1 MIVLEFKLQGKT
13 TQYAAIDEAIRT
25 AQFVRN
31 KAIRFW
37 MDNQGVGQKELYRL
51 SKAIRQEFSFANSL
65 NSSACQAAIE
75 RAYSS
80 ISRFYD
86 NCKKGIPGKKGYP
99 KFQKNNRSVEYKT
112 SGWKLSE
119 TRKQITFTDKKE
131 IGKLKLKGTWDLN
144 FYPIEQIKR
153 VRLVRRADGYY
164 TQFLISVENKV
175 ETQPTGKIVGLDMGL
190 QEFYTDSNGHSE
202 PNPSFYR
209 TGEKRLKFYQR
220 RVFRK
225 KKGSANRKKAIN
237 IQTDM
242 DKTVADLRKDY
253 TLEGLSE
260 TEINPNPFIQFK
272 KWFEQ
277 ALAAQLPEPNAMT
290 LATATPDGQ
299 PSARMVLLKDFDERG
314 FVLFTNY
321 NSQKGQEL
329 AANPQ
334 AALVFWWAELER
346 QVRIVGTVEKIS
358 PEQSDSYF
366 EMRPPNSRLGAWAS
380 NQSEVIVGR
389 EVLEQQLQDFQRKYE
404 NQEVPRPPHWG
415 GYRIIPREIEF
426 WQGRSSR
433 LHDRLLYTRAD
444 NHNWK
449 IERLSP

>member
-1 MIVLEFKLQGKT
+1 
-13 TQYAAIDEAIRT
+13 
-25 AQFVRN
+25 
-31 KAIRFW
+31 
-37 MDNQGVGQKELYRL
+37 
-51 SKAIRQEFSFANSL
+51 
-65 NSSACQAAIE
+65 
-75 RAYSS
+75 
-80 ISRFYD
+80 
-86 NCKKGIPGKKGYP
+86 
-99 KFQKNNRSVEYKT
+99 
-112 SGWKLSE
+112 
-119 TRKQITFTDKKE
+119 
-131 IGKLKLKGTWDLN
+131 
-144 FYPIEQIKR
+144 
-153 VRLVRRADGYY
+153 
-164 TQFLISVENKV
+164 
-175 ETQPTGKIVGLDMGL
+175 
-190 QEFYTDSNGHSE
+190 
-202 PNPSFYR
+202 
-209 TGEKRLKFYQR
+209 
-220 RVFRK
+220 
-225 KKGSANRKKAIN
+225 
-237 IQTDM
+237 M

-290 LATATPDGQ
+290 LATATLDGQ
-299 PSARMVLLKDFDERG
+299 PSARMVLLKDFDEQG

-321 NSQKGQEL
+321 NSHKGQEL

-380 NQSEVIVGR
+380 NQSQVIVGR
-389 EVLEQQLQDFQRKYE
+389 EVLERQLLEFQHKYE

-415 GYRIIPREIEF
+415 GYRVIPREIEF

-433 LHDRLLYTRAD
+433 LHDRLLYTRGD
-444 NHNWK
+444 NHSWK

>member
-1 MIVLEFKLQGKT
+1 
-13 TQYAAIDEAIRT
+13 
-25 AQFVRN
+25 
-31 KAIRFW
+31 
-37 MDNQGVGQKELYRL
+37 
-51 SKAIRQEFSFANSL
+51 
-65 NSSACQAAIE
+65 
-75 RAYSS
+75 
-80 ISRFYD
+80 
-86 NCKKGIPGKKGYP
+86 
-99 KFQKNNRSVEYKT
+99 
-112 SGWKLSE
+112 
-119 TRKQITFTDKKE
+119 
-131 IGKLKLKGTWDLN
+131 
-144 FYPIEQIKR
+144 
-153 VRLVRRADGYY
+153 
-164 TQFLISVENKV
+164 
-175 ETQPTGKIVGLDMGL
+175 
-190 QEFYTDSNGHSE
+190 
-202 PNPSFYR
+202 
-209 TGEKRLKFYQR
+209 
-220 RVFRK
+220 
-225 KKGSANRKKAIN
+225 
-237 IQTDM
+237 M

-260 TEINPNPFIQFK
+260 TEINPNPLIQFK

-321 NSQKGQEL
+321 NSQKAQEL

-346 QVRIVGTVEKIS
+346 QVRIVGKVEKIS
-358 PEQSDSYF
+358 SEQSDSYF

-433 LHDRLLYTRAD
+433 LHDRLLYTRA
-444 NHNWK
+444 NNNNWK